1 MYRIVEKKI
10 LNSSI
15 VLMKVEAPRIAKSA
29 KPGQFLIV
37 RTGERGERI
46 PLTVCNYDAES
57 GTVTIVVQVVGAS
70 SRKIYHLNEGD
81 SFTDVAGPLGRP
93 SEFMNMER
101 ERLKNMRFLFIAGG
115 VGAAPVYPQARYLH
129 AAGAKVDIIL
139 GAKSGEMLILEENL
153 KSVSDNLYICTDDGS
168 KGEKGMVTSVM
179 ERLLESGRNYDC
191 AVSIGPMIMM
201 KFVTLAAKKYNL
213 PLIVSLNTL
222 MVDGTGMCGAC
233 RVSIGGKTKFACVDG
248 PEFDAYLVDFD
259 EAMLRQTMYKSMEAE
274 ADHKCRIGLGE

>member
-168 KGEKGMVTSVM
+168 EGEKGMVTSVM

>member
-37 RTGERGERI
+37 RTGERGERS

>member
-259 EAMLRQTMYKSMEAE
+259 EAILRQTMYKSMEAE

>member
-179 ERLLESGRNYDC
+179 ESLLESGRNYDC

>member
-37 RTGERGERI
+37 RTGEKGERI